1 MEPKH
6 VLPRQALNP
15 GFLYSLNCLMKP
27 LLRHLILPVA
37 LTLPVGAQVVVQR
50 VFNTGQT
57 INDNGQ
63 YVDVRNIP
71 SGGMTAIT
79 DVNVGLVMS
88 GAPGNTMR
96 LGNYFVSLTYGT
108 ASENER
114 VAVLLNRPQASDTR
128 TWGSSLSSANLQ
140 FDDSGNAPNVFGI
153 TGANG
158 TTNAVGTYAAD
169 GRLSVNPYATAPA
182 YDASTV
188 THGLAALN
196 GDLLTS
202 NSWSLLVADT
212 GQGGVG
218 ALQSWSV
225 KITGSTV
232 AGGTLD
238 PGAGGIISD
247 VAGGGGDGVQAGL
260 VLSGTGAANGV
271 TAEVATSLKLSGG
284 LSGSGELFKTG
295 AGKLTVSGDSGAFS
309 GKVTVNG
316 GEIEIA
322 SSAALG
328 SGGTLALEGAGVKLR
343 LSGGSSLGN
352 AVSLGTAGTSAVFDG
367 AGIISG
373 AISGAGQLLKQG
385 DGKIELSG
393 TNTYSGQTTI
403 SGGILAL
410 NGTLTNSP
418 VVVGA
423 GGTLKGSGSVGGN
436 LGISGVMAPGNS
448 PGILT
453 VVGTTTFNSGSGFEW
468 ELDTAAVNTR
478 GVAYDGMNTGAVA
491 GSGATFKVMLTGT
504 QDFSDT
510 YWQTSR
516 VWTDIFKTA
525 DGSANLE
532 NWAGTFSGFSY
543 SYASGANTAAP
554 SGFGSFSLS
563 GNTLAWSAVPE
574 PGNVLAGL
582 LAVSILLRRSR
593 RSPIA

>member
-1 MEPKH
+1 M
-6 VLPRQALNP
+6 N
-15 GFLYSLNCLMKP
+15 YLMKP
-27 LLRHLILPVA
+27 RLRHLILPVA
-37 LTLPVGAQVVVQR
+37 LTLPAGAQVVVQR
-50 VFNTGQT
+50 VFNTQQT

-88 GAPGNTMR
+88 GAPGSRMR
-96 LGNYFVSLTYGT
+96 LGDYFVSLTYGT

-114 VAVLLNRPQASDTR
+114 VAVLLNRPQVSDTKF
-128 TWGSSLSSANLQ
+128 WGSSLSSANLQ
-140 FDDSGNAPNVFGI
+140 LDDSVTVNAPNVFGI
-153 TGANG
+153 TGAVDANNAV

-169 GRLSVNPYATAPA
+169 GRISVNPYAAATAYIP
-182 YDASTV
+182 STV

-212 GQGGVG
+212 GSGGVG
-218 ALQSWSV
+218 SRQSWSV
-225 KITGSTV
+225 KITGSTA
-232 AGGTLD
+232 AGGTMD

-247 VAGGGGDGVQAGL
+247 VAGGGGEGVKAKL
-260 VLSGTGAANGV
+260 ALSGTGAADRV
-271 TAEVATSLKLSGG
+271 TAEVTTDLKLSGG

-295 AGKLTVSGDSGAFS
+295 AGKLIVSGDSGAISGGSGAFS

-322 SSAALG
+322 SSTALG
-328 SGGTLALEGAGVKLR
+328 SGSLALEGAGVKLS
-343 LSGGSSLGN
+343 LSSGSSLSN
-352 AVSLGTAGTSAVFDG
+352 AVSLGTTGTSAVFDG

-385 DGKIELSG
+385 NGKIELSG

-423 GGTLKGSGSVGGN
+423 GGTLKGSGRVGGN
-436 LGISGVMAPGNS
+436 LGISGVLAPGNS
-448 PGILT
+448 PGLLT
-453 VVGTTTFNSGSGFEW
+453 AGGTTNFASGSVFEW
-468 ELDTAAVNTR
+468 ELDTAATNTR
-478 GVAYDGMNTGAVA
+478 GVGYDAINTAAVT
-491 GSGATFKVMLTGT
+491 GSGATFKIMLTGT
-504 QDFSDT
+504 QNFSDT

-516 VWTDIFKTA
+516 VWTDIFMNA
-525 DGSANLE
+525 DASANLTG
-532 NWAGTFSGFSY
+532 WAGTFSGFSY
-543 SYASGANTAAP
+543 SYASGNTAAP

>member
-1 MEPKH
+1 
-6 VLPRQALNP
+6 
-15 GFLYSLNCLMKP
+15 MKP

-37 LTLPVGAQVVVQR
+37 LTLPAGAQVVVQR

-108 ASENER
+108 ASEDER

-140 FDDSGNAPNVFGI
+140 FDDSVSAPNVFGI
-153 TGANG
+153 TGVNS

-188 THGLAALN
+188 TNGLAALK

-212 GQGGVG
+212 GSGGVG

-238 PGAGGIISD
+238 PGAGGVISD

-328 SGGTLALEGAGVKLR
+328 SGGTLALQGAGVKLR
-343 LSGGSSLGN
+343 LSSGSSLSN
-352 AVSLGTAGTSAVFDG
+352 AVSLGSAGTSAVFDG

-393 TNTYSGQTTI
+393 INTYSGQTTI

-418 VVVGA
+418 VVVAA
-423 GGTLKGSGSVGGN
+423 GGTLKGSGTVGGN
-436 LGISGVMAPGNS
+436 LGISGVLAPGNS

-453 VVGTTTFNSGSGFEW
+453 AGGTTNFASGSIFEW
-468 ELDTAAVNTR
+468 DLDTAAGNTR
-478 GVAYDGMNTGAVA
+478 GVAYDAINTTAVT
-491 GSGATFKVMLTGT
+491 GSGATFKIMLTGT
-504 QDFSDT
+504 QNFSDT
-510 YWQTSR
+510 YWQTSH
-516 VWTDIFKTA
+516 VWTDIFKNATGTA
-525 DGSANLE
+525 DLE

-543 SYASGANTAAP
+543 SYASGSTAAP
-554 SGFGSFSLS
+554 VGFGSFSLS

-593 RSPIA
+593 RFPAA

>member
-1 MEPKH
+1 M
-6 VLPRQALNP
+6 N
-15 GFLYSLNCLMKP
+15 YLMKP
-27 LLRHLILPVA
+27 RLRHLILPVA
-37 LTLPVGAQVVVQR
+37 LTLPAGAQVVVQR
-50 VFNTGQT
+50 VFNVGQT

-71 SGGMTAIT
+71 SGGMTEIT

-88 GAPGNTMR
+88 GAPGSTMR
-96 LGNYFVSLTYGT
+96 LGDYFVSLTYGT
-108 ASENER
+108 ASEDER
-114 VAVLLNRPQASDTR
+114 VAVLLNRPQASNTR
-128 TWGSSLSSANLQ
+128 PWGSSLSSANLQ
-140 FDDSGNAPNVFGI
+140 LDDSVTVNAPNVFGI

-169 GRLSVNPYATAPA
+169 GRITVNPYATATA
-182 YDASTV
+182 YNPSTV

-196 GDLLTS
+196 GGLLTS

-212 GQGGVG
+212 GSGGVG

-247 VAGGGGDGVQAGL
+247 VAGGGGLGVQAKL
-260 VLSGTGAANGV
+260 ALSGTGAANGV
-271 TAEVATSLKLSGG
+271 TAEVTTDLKLSGG

-328 SGGTLALEGAGVKLR
+328 SGGTLALQGAGVKLR
-343 LSGGSSLGN
+343 LSSGSSLSN
-352 AVSLGTAGTSAVFDG
+352 AVSLGSAGTSAVFDG

-393 TNTYSGQTTI
+393 INTYSGQTTI

-418 VVVGA
+418 VEVGA

-436 LGISGVMAPGNS
+436 LGISGVLAPGNS
-448 PGILT
+448 PGVLT
-453 VVGTTTFNSGSGFEW
+453 VAGTTTFNSGSGFEW

-478 GVAYDGMNTGAVA
+478 GVAYDGINTGAVT
-491 GSGATFKVMLTGT
+491 GTGATFKIMLTGT

-510 YWQTSR
+510 YWQVSR
-516 VWTDIFKTA
+516 VWTDIFKNA
-525 DGSANLE
+525 DGSANLTG
-532 NWAGTFSGFSY
+532 WANTFSGFSY
-543 SYASGANTAAP
+543 SYASGNKTTAPA
-554 SGFGSFSLS
+554 GFGSFSLS

>member
-1 MEPKH
+1 M
-6 VLPRQALNP
+6 N
-15 GFLYSLNCLMKP
+15 FLMKP
-27 LLRHLILPVA
+27 RLRHLILPVA
-37 LTLPVGAQVVVQR
+37 LTLPAGAQVVVQR

-71 SGGMTAIT
+71 SGGMTEIT

-88 GAPGNTMR
+88 GAPGSTMR
-96 LGNYFVSLTYGT
+96 LGDYFVSLTYGT
-108 ASENER
+108 ASEDER
-114 VAVLLNRPQASDTR
+114 VAVLLNRPQASNTR
-128 TWGSSLSSANLQ
+128 PWGSSLSSANLQ
-140 FDDSGNAPNVFGI
+140 LDDSVTVNAPNVFGI

-169 GRLSVNPYATAPA
+169 GRITVNPYATATA
-182 YDASTV
+182 YNPSTV

-196 GDLLTS
+196 GGLLAS

-212 GQGGVG
+212 GSGAVG

-232 AGGTLD
+232 AGGTMD
-238 PGAGGIISD
+238 PGAGGSISD
-247 VAGGGGDGVQAGL
+247 VAGGGGLGVQAKL
-260 VLSGTGAANGV
+260 ALSGTGAANGV
-271 TAEVATSLKLSGG
+271 TAEVTTDLKLSGG

-295 AGKLTVSGDSGAFS
+295 AGKLIVSGNSGAISGVSSAFS

-352 AVSLGTAGTSAVFDG
+352 AVSLGSAGTSAVFDG

-393 TNTYSGQTTI
+393 INTYSGQTTI

-418 VVVGA
+418 VEVGA

-436 LGISGVMAPGNS
+436 LGISGVLAPGNS

-453 VVGTTTFNSGSGFEW
+453 VAGTTTFSAGSGFEW
-468 ELDTAAVNTR
+468 ELDTAATGSR
-478 GVAYDGMNTGAVA
+478 GVAYDGINTGAVT
-491 GSGATFKVMLTGT
+491 GSGATFKIMLTGT

-510 YWQTSR
+510 YWQVSR
-516 VWTDIFKTA
+516 VWTDIFKNA
-525 DGSANLE
+525 DGTANLTG
-532 NWAGTFSGFSY
+532 WADTFSGFSY
-543 SYASGANTAAP
+543 SYASKTAAP